1 MDQRLIAKRLG
12 LVHVSYT
19 SYGRLLHVLEAN
31 AQTPIM
37 FDGQLFLEMLW
48 LMLLPQRPDSIVY
61 KGSEVGEV
69 TL

>member
-1 MDQRLIAKRLG
+1 
-12 LVHVSYT
+12 
-19 SYGRLLHVLEAN
+19 
-31 AQTPIM
+31 
-37 FDGQLFLEMLW
+37 LFLEMLW